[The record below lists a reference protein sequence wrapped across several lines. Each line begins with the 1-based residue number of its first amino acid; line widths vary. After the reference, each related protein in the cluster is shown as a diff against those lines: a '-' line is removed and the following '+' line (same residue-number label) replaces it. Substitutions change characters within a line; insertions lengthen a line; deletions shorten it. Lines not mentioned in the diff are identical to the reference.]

1 MNHEPTKPPSEDIF
15 FEKESDDGMVE
26 YKLKLFP
33 KPDEIRLE
41 KLTSQM
47 NFRLTEGNGECFYE
61 LGISDSGEIIGLP
74 EEEFLSS
81 TETLYEIADK
91 CEADV
96 SIVRQ
101 LEVTDGNFIAEFLVR
116 KRPVERKSLS
126 PAITIATIGNVD
138 SGKSTLIGTLIS
150 GQLDNGDG
158 KTAVLVARYRHEIE
172 SGRTSAISTRI
183 LGFDSKGKI
192 LNYTKP
198 TPTPIE
204 IAKKSAKLIRF
215 IDLAGHEKYLKT
227 TIYGLSG
234 YEPDFAFVMIDGNKG
249 IQKMSKEHIGLAV
262 LALKIPVIVLL
273 TKTDLAPPH
282 VYKKSLKDLMTLL
295 KSPGLNC
302 LPAVVKDRDDVVVLS
317 RKMASGKL
325 VPIFKVSSVTGE
337 GLELVKYFLNLLPSG
352 KFARWNQEREQFSM
366 HAITDPFLLF
376 IDEIFDVSG
385 VGKVVSGI
393 VQSGKVQTGSYAFLG
408 PSNGEYEQ
416 VRLKSIQ
423 TSRIVVNEAL
433 PGDYISVALAFKGKT
448 PKITKGMVLTTYKP
462 SPTVK
467 KFEAEIFVLHHPTT
481 MRINYNTQIH
491 LKTIRSQAKIVNIKG
506 SSNLRSGDRARVV
519 FEFIYSPQFIMPGM
533 KFVFREGRTKGV
545 GIVKE
550 ILS

>member
-1 MNHEPTKPPSEDIF
+1 MNEKSLPP
-15 FEKESDDGMVE
+15 FEKENDYGKIE

-33 KPDEIRLE
+33 KPDEVRLE
-41 KLTSQM
+41 KLASQM
-47 NFRLTEGNGECFYE
+47 NFRLTEGNGEAIYE
-61 LGISDSGEIIGLP
+61 LGIADSGDIIGL
-74 EEEFLSS
+74 EKKEFLESIN
-81 TETLYEIADK
+81 TLHDISDTCNADI
-91 CEADV
+91 
-96 SIVRQ
+96 SLVRK
-101 LEVTDGNFIAEFLVR
+101 LELTNGKWIAEFLVR
-116 KRPVERKSLS
+116 KRPIDRKSLS
-126 PAITIATIGNVD
+126 PVITIATIGNVD

-150 GQLDNGDG
+150 GQLDDGDG

-172 SGRTSAISTRI
+172 SGRTSSISTRI
-183 LGFDSKGKI
+183 LGFDSKGEI
-192 LNYTKP
+192 LNYRKP
-198 TPTPIE
+198 TPDPIE
-204 IAKKSAKLIRF
+204 IAKKSSKLIRF

-282 VYKKSLKDLMTLL
+282 IYRKSLQDLKTLL
-295 KSPGLNC
+295 KGPGLNC
-302 LPAVVKDRDDVVVLS
+302 LPAIVKDKDDIIVLS

-337 GLELVKYFLNLLPSG
+337 GLDLLRHFLNLLPSG

-366 HAITDPFLLF
+366 HSISDPFLLF
-376 IDEIFDVSG
+376 IDEIFEVTG

-393 VQSGKVQTGSYAFLG
+393 VQSGKIHTGSFAYLG
-408 PSNGEYEQ
+408 PSKGEYEQ

-423 TSRIVVNEAL
+423 TSRIVVNEAF
-433 PGDYISVALAFKGKT
+433 PGDYISIALGFKGKA
-448 PKITKGMVLTTYKP
+448 PRITKGMVLTTYKP
-462 SPTVK
+462 IPNVRR
-467 KFEAEIFVLHHPTT
+467 FEAEIYVLHHPTT
-481 MRINYNTQIH
+481 VRVNYNTQIH
-491 LKTIRSQAKIVNIKG
+491 LKTIRSQAKIVTIKG

-519 FEFIYSPQFIMPGM
+519 FEFIYSPQFLMPGM

-545 GIVKE
+545 GVVKE
-550 ILS
+550 VLS

>member
-1 MNHEPTKPPSEDIF
+1 MNQESNEPVTPY
-15 FEKESDDGMVE
+15 EKENDEGRVE

-41 KLTSQM
+41 KLASQM
-47 NFRLTEGNGECFYE
+47 NFRLNEGNGESFYE
-61 LGISDSGEIIGLP
+61 LGIADSGDIVGLP
-74 EEEFLSS
+74 EVEFESS
-81 TETLYEIADK
+81 SDVLHEIADK
-91 CEADV
+91 CNADV
-96 SIVRQ
+96 SLVRKH
-101 LEVTDGNFIAEFLVR
+101 EVSISTFIGEFLVR
-116 KRPVERKSLS
+116 KRPVDRKSLS
-126 PAITIATIGNVD
+126 PVITIATIGNVD

-150 GQLDNGDG
+150 GQLDDGDG
-158 KTAVLVARYRHEIE
+158 KNAVLVARYRHEIE
-172 SGRTSAISTRI
+172 SGRTSSISTKI
-183 LGFDSKGKI
+183 LGFDSKGSI
-192 LNYTKP
+192 LNYNKP
-198 TPTPIE
+198 TPDQIE
-204 IAKKSAKLIRF
+204 VAKKSAKLIRF

-282 VYKKSLKDLMTLL
+282 VYKKSLHDLMSLL

-302 LPAVVKDRDDVVVLS
+302 LPAIIKDKDDVVVLS
-317 RKMASGKL
+317 RKMSSGKL
-325 VPIFKVSSVTGE
+325 VPIFKISSVTGD
-337 GLELVKYFLNLLPSG
+337 GIDLLRQFLNLLPSG

-366 HAITDPFLLF
+366 HSANDPFLLF
-376 IDEIFDVSG
+376 IDEIFDVTG

-408 PSNGEYEQ
+408 PSNSEYEQ

-423 TSRIVVNEAL
+423 TSRIVVNEAF
-433 PGDYISVALAFKGKT
+433 PGDYISTALAFKGKA
-448 PKITKGMVLTTYKP
+448 PRISKGMVLTTYKP
-462 SPTVK
+462 IPTVRR
-467 KFEAEIFVLHHPTT
+467 FEAEIFVLHHPTT
-481 MRINYNTQIH
+481 MRVNYNTQIH
-491 LKTIRSQAKIVNIKG
+491 LKTIRSQAKIVKIKG
-506 SSNLRSGDRARVV
+506 GLANLRSGDRARVV

-545 GIVKE
+545 GIIKE
-550 ILS
+550 ILN